1 VAAIKATTTIPI
13 IGIDLESDPV
23 ANGWVASIGRP
34 GGNLTGLF
42 LDLPEL
48 SGKQIEFLKEAVPTL
63 AAPSLDAFKRR
74 PVLRQSKIANTH
86 PAARR
91 RHQDAD
97 GFSARARY
105 KIGMHE
111 MRAELIDCHDCR
123 RPVSFRALNCPHC
136 GSTEPTGSYA
146 FSKKEAR
153 RFRVE
158 QRNDH
163 MLVVT
168 TVACTGVGA
177 LYGILGSSSTLGAI
191 LVGIGYG
198 VVGLLIG
205 VPIGFAINLTRR
217 LIR

>member
-1 VAAIKATTTIPI
+1 MVCQTKQRRRWMR
-13 IGIDLESDPV
+13 SNV
-23 ANGWVASIGRP
+23 GRYFDSP
-34 GGNLTGLF
+34 RPRTR
-42 LDLPEL
+42 
-48 SGKQIEFLKEAVPTL
+48 TRRRR
-63 AAPSLDAFKRR
+63 DA
-74 PVLRQSKIANTH
+74 
-86 PAARR
+86 AARA
-91 RHQDAD
+91 HQDAD

-105 KIGMHE
+105 KIGMRE

-136 GSTEPTGSYA
+136 GSTEPTGPYA

-168 TVACTGVGA
+168 TVACTGAGA
-177 LYGILGSSSTLGAI
+177 LCGILGSSSTLGAI
-191 LVGIGYG
+191 LAGIGYG
-198 VVGLLIG
+198 AVGLLIG